1 MNQIKENP
9 VPLADGNRASVID
22 KLVPGDED
30 EVKPVR
36 SIQQQLPLLPCPNSI
51 IAVHWFGFGA
61 HDRGVPN
68 G

>member
-1 MNQIKENP
+1 MRPAQKNP
-9 VPLADGNRASVID
+9 VPLADGNRASVFVN
-22 KLVPGDED
+22 LVSGDED
-30 EVKPVR
+30 EVKPVGLV
-36 SIQQQLPLLPCPNSI
+36 QQQLPLLPCPNSI